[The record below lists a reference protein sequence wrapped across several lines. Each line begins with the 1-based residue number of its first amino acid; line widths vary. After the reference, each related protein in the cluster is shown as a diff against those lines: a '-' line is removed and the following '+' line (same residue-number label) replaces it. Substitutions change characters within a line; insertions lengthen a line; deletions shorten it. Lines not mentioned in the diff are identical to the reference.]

1 MLIWVQFVI
10 CLVVIALAGVKLSH
24 YGDAIADKTGMGGT
38 WVGLIMLA
46 TVTSLP
52 ELFTGISSVTVADT
66 PDIAV
71 GDVLGSC
78 LFNLLIIVVLDFIY
92 RQESVYTRASQGHI
106 LSAGFG
112 VMLIGLAGF
121 SILLSA
127 MGLSLAIGHVG
138 ASSVFIAGLYLVA
151 MTTVYRYEQRQV
163 EEFVEAEADRYPGVS
178 LRGLFTRY
186 GIAAAFVVV
195 AAIWL
200 PFVAKDIALQMGWY
214 ESFVGTLLVAFA
226 TSVPELVVTIAA
238 LQLGAV
244 DMAIANL
251 LGSNLFNIVILSV
264 DDALYLEGPLLAHVS
279 PVHAISAVSAM
290 MMTGVAIVA
299 LLYRAKKRV
308 LKTVGWAS
316 IVLATIYLTNS
327 YVIYLHGG

>member
-1 MLIWVQFVI
+1 MIWSQFVV
-10 CLVVIALAGVKLSH
+10 CLVVIGLAGVKLSR
-24 YGDAIADKTGMGGT
+24 YGDAIANKTGLGGT
-38 WVGLIMLA
+38 WIGLILLA

-52 ELFTGISSVTVADT
+52 ELLTGVSSVTIADA

-78 LFNLLIIVVLDFIY
+78 VFNLLIIVVLDFIY
-92 RQESVYTRASQGHI
+92 REESVYTRANQGHI

-121 SILLSA
+121 SILLSST
-127 MGLSLAIGHVG
+127 GLSFAIGHVG
-138 ASSVFIAGLYLVA
+138 GYSLFIVVLYVVA
-151 MTTVYRYEQRQV
+151 IATLFRYEQRQF
-163 EEFVEAEADRYPGVS
+163 EEAEADRYPGVS
-178 LRGLFTRY
+178 LRQLLLRY
-186 GIAAAFVVV
+186 AFAAVFVVV

-200 PFVAKDIALQMGWY
+200 PFIAKGIAQQMGWY
-214 ESFVGTLLVAFA
+214 ESFVGTLLVAVA
-226 TSVPELVVTIAA
+226 TSIPELVVTIAA
-238 LQLGAV
+238 LQLGAI

-251 LGSNLFNIVILSV
+251 LGSNLFNILVLAV
-264 DDALYLEGPLLAHVS
+264 DDVLYTEGPLLAHVS
-279 PVHAISAVSAM
+279 SIHAISALSAV

-299 LLYRAKKRV
+299 FLYRAQKRV

-316 IVLATIYLTNS
+316 IVLAVIYLTNS

>member
-1 MLIWVQFVI
+1 MLIWIQFLV
-10 CLVVIALAGVKLSH
+10 CLVVIGFAGVKLSQ
-24 YGDAIADKTGMGGT
+24 YGDAFADKTGLGGT

-52 ELFTGISSVTVADT
+52 ELFTGASAVTIAGV

-78 LFNLLIIVVLDFIY
+78 VFNLLIIVVLDFIY
-92 RQESVYTRASQGHI
+92 RVESVYTRANQGHI

-121 SILLSA
+121 SILLSST
-127 MGLSLAIGHVG
+127 GLSLAIGHIG
-138 ASSVFIAGLYLVA
+138 GYSLFIMVLYVVA
-151 MTTVYRYEQRQV
+151 MAVVFRYEQRQFAV
-163 EEFVEAEADRYPGVS
+163 FVAAEADRYPEVS
-178 LRGLFTRY
+178 LRELLLRY
-186 GIAAAFVVV
+186 AAAAFFVAL

-200 PFVAKDIALQMGWY
+200 PFIAKDIAHQMGWY
-214 ESFVGTLLVAFA
+214 ESFVGTLLVALV
-226 TSVPELVVTIAA
+226 TSIPELVVTIAA
-238 LQLGAV
+238 LHLGAV

-251 LGSNLFNIVILSV
+251 LGSNLFNIFILAV
-264 DDALYLEGPLLAHVS
+264 DDVLYTQGPLLAHVS
-279 PVHAISAVSAM
+279 SIHAISAVSAV

-299 LLYRAKKRV
+299 LLYRAQKRV

-327 YVIYLHGG
+327 YVIYLYGR